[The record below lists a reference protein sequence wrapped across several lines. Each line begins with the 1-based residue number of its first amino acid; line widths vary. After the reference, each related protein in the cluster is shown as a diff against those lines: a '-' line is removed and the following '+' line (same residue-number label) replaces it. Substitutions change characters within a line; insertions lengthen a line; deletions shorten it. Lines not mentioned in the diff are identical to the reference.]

1 MGPTKQLRRV
11 IFTTPFYNEA
21 ILFSPYHRR
30 GNAAPEDGA
39 PKDVAP
45 VVLVVGDAAQAGVKR
60 QHEADNLDEGAQE
73 QGVTPAPPTLHVQ
86 LDIYQR
92 EGK

>member
-45 VVLVVGDAAQAGVKR
+45 VVLVVGDA
-60 QHEADNLDEGAQE
+60 
-73 QGVTPAPPTLHVQ
+73 T
-86 LDIYQR
+86 
-92 EGK
+92 